1 MIFWQAI
8 INVGMVS
15 GVLPVVGMTLPLFSY
30 GGSSVLTVMMGV
42 GLASGTGGYFI
53 SQAYRSSEAALIAP
67 FEYLALVLAIF
78 WGITIFG
85 EFPDAWAW
93 TGIGLILGS
102 GLFVLWRESV
112 LNKKLASER
121 PMPRNR

>member
-1 MIFWQAI
+1 M
-8 INVGMVS
+8 
-15 GVLPVVGMTLPLFSY
+15 L
-30 GGSSVLTVMMGV
+30 GV

-53 SQAYRSSEAALIAP
+53 TQAYRVCEAALIAP

-85 EFPDAWAW
+85 EVPDVWAW
-93 TGIGLILGS
+93 TGIVLILGS

-112 LNKKLASER
+112 LKKRLASER
-121 PMPRNR
+121 PMPRHR

>member
-1 MIFWQAI
+1 MKGIVFE
-8 INVGMVS
+8 
-15 GVLPVVGMTLPLFSY
+15 LPLIDEPERNDGEFQ
-30 GGSSVLTVMMGV
+30 

-53 SQAYRSSEAALIAP
+53 TQAYRSSEAALIAP

-85 EFPDAWAW
+85 EFPDVWAW
-93 TGIGLILGS
+93 TGIALILGS

-112 LNKKLASER
+112 LNKRLASER